1 MHFKRLKET
10 IADKDATSMGKK
22 TIARKIKKRRW
33 DAVLIGTAMS
43 IAFAV
48 ILMRFTG
55 YWPCEI
61 ISTLN
66 IENMISCSRS
76 PQDNLLTIYTSIQ
89 QGAASIANLTR

>member
-1 MHFKRLKET
+1 M
-10 IADKDATSMGKK
+10 AKK

-43 IAFAV
+43 ISFVV

-66 IENMISCSRS
+66 IENIISCSRS

-89 QGAASIANLTR
+89 QGVASIANLTR

>member
-1 MHFKRLKET
+1 
-10 IADKDATSMGKK
+10 MGKK